1 MTAPLAVS
9 RSKAIAD
16 AAGATSPRHAVT
28 KSDSAGRHT
37 EGWLDT
43 TARAASER
51 PRQRAP
57 APHML
62 APETGIDASPV
73 EPVSTEQGTEVF
85 RHRVAP
91 RADTAVQS

>member
-1 MTAPLAVS
+1 MPRERPLRDT
-9 RSKAIAD
+9 RS
-16 AAGATSPRHAVT
+16 TS
-28 KSDSAGRHT
+28 KSDGAGRQT
-37 EGWLDT
+37 KGWLDT

-85 RHRVAP
+85 HHRVAP